1 MSARLWLPLR
11 RIGLEEGREFKQVEL
26 IQSQICIGQLGLM
39 LRMGMWVGSME
50 LDKNGWGVEIYGM
63 SFEYA
68 PILFNWDH
76 VFLSHSPY
84 PLYLCLI
91 IHEISRQCFS
101 FIKEVLKNTLI

>member
-11 RIGLEEGREFKQVEL
+11 RIGLEEGRDFKQVKL

-50 LDKNGWGVEIYGM
+50 LDKNGWGVESHSI

-68 PILFNWDH
+68 PSNWNQ

-84 PLYLCLI
+84 PFT
-91 IHEISRQCFS
+91 S
-101 FIKEVLKNTLI
+101 VLSLMK